1 MKETFFL
8 HLFVLLSFL
17 VSYHKRMISL
27 QKAVGKFEADGI
39 GFLWRNLARLEGLA
53 HLRGD
58 NFMFLRSPGVGLILA
73 ARQRKFRV
81 GGMRIAGIRGDE
93 FAIPCFVRVGCIV

>member
-27 QKAVGKFEADGI
+27 QKAAGKFVADGI
-39 GFLWRNLARLEGLA
+39 GFLRRNFAGFERLT
-53 HLRGD
+53 HLIGD

-73 ARQRKFRV
+73 ARQRKLRV
-81 GGMRIAGIRGDE
+81 GGMRIAGISGDE
-93 FAIPCFVRVGCIV
+93 FATPCFVWVGCIV

>member
-27 QKAVGKFEADGI
+27 QKAVGKFVADGV
-39 GFLWRNLARLEGLA
+39 GFLRRNLAGFKRLA
-53 HLRGD
+53 HLIGD

-73 ARQRKFRV
+73 AR
-81 GGMRIAGIRGDE
+81 
-93 FAIPCFVRVGCIV
+93 

>member
-17 VSYHKRMISL
+17 VSYHKRMISP

-39 GFLWRNLARLEGLA
+39 GFLRRNLARLEGLA
-53 HLRGD
+53 HLIGD
-58 NFMFLRSPGVGLILA
+58 DLVLLRSPGISSVLA

-81 GGMRIAGIRGDE
+81 GSMRIAGIGGDE
-93 FAIPCFVRVGCIV
+93 FTIPCFVRVGRIV